1 MEISLV
7 NLYMD
12 THYWGLKGVKK
23 RLVGEVW
30 RISPRGP
37 SSATGEGIG
46 HLHDGV
52 VLLLLPQ
59 SFSFFLS
66 YLNFVIPARFK

>member
-7 NLYMD
+7 NLYVD

-23 RLVGEVW
+23 LLVGEVL

-37 SSATGEGIG
+37 R
-46 HLHDGV
+46 
-52 VLLLLPQ
+52 VLL
-59 SFSFFLS
+59 
-66 YLNFVIPARFK
+66 AKE

>member
-7 NLYMD
+7 NLYVD
-12 THYWGLKGVKK
+12 THYWGSKSVKK
-23 RLVGEVW
+23 LLVGEVW
-30 RISPRGP
+30 RISPRRH

-52 VLLLLPQ
+52 VLLLRPQ

-66 YLNFVIPARFK
+66 